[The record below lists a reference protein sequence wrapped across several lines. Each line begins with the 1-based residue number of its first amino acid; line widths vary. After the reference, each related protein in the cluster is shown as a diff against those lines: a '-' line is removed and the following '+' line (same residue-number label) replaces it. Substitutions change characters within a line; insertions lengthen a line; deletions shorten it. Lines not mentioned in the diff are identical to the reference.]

1 MERIFLKRNEAR
13 ELSMRKMAEEILDKG
28 LSPYS
33 AQIRYSVKTALTVQK
48 WVRKLQDERFALK
61 EQHQTKNA
69 RTPAAIENLEKIIQA
84 DTAKI
89 QQLEQQLHEAN
100 LKALYFEH
108 LLRTSEQKLGI
119 QLEKNSVTR

>member
-13 ELSMRKMAEEILDKG
+13 ELSMRKMAAEILDKG
-28 LSPYS
+28 LSPHS

-48 WVRKLQDERFALK
+48 WVRKLEDERFAMK
-61 EQHQTKNA
+61 EEHQTKNA
-69 RTPAAIENLEKIIQA
+69 RTPAVIEKLEKIIQA

-89 QQLEQQLHEAN
+89 QQLEKQLHEAN

-108 LLRTSEQKLGI
+108 LLRTSEQKLG
-119 QLEKNSVTR
+119 